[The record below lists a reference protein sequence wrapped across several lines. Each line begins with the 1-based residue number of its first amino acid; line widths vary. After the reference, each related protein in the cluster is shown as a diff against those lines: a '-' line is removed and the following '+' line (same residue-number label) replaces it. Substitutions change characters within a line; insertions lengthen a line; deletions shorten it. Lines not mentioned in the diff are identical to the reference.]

1 MNANPKTENRQ
12 CGQGQGELVEA
23 TDNIII
29 RTVSRIMIPFIQLY
43 ALYVIMHGHHSPGGG
58 FQGGVILGASFIL
71 YLLTHGLEE
80 AKTRMSEIKAG
91 MFSAFGLLIYSGIGL
106 LCLILGSNY
115 LDYGKLS
122 TILKVIPAQA
132 RSLGIL
138 GVEIGVGIAV
148 MAVMYSIFF
157 DISTGGKLPESDNNL
172 RGKDG

>member
-1 MNANPKTENRQ
+1 MIR
-12 CGQGQGELVEA
+12 L
-23 TDNIII
+23 TDDIII
-29 RTVSRIMIPFIQLY
+29 RTVARILIPFIQLY

-71 YLLTHGLEE
+71 YLITHGFEE
-80 AKTRMSEIKAG
+80 AKTRMSEMKAG
-91 MFSAFGLLIYSGIGL
+91 LFSSLGVLIYSGIGL

-148 MAVMYSIFF
+148 MAVMFSVFF
-157 DISTGGKLPESDNNL
+157 DIATGGELKEDQE
-172 RGKDG
+172 

>member
-1 MNANPKTENRQ
+1 MTR
-12 CGQGQGELVEA
+12 V
-23 TDNIII
+23 TDDIII
-29 RTVSRIMIPFIQLY
+29 RAVSRVMIPFIQLY

-80 AKTRMSEIKAG
+80 AKIRMSEIKASL
-91 MFSAFGLLIYSGIGL
+91 FSSFGVLIYSGIGL

-122 TILKVIPAQA
+122 TILRVVPAQA

-148 MAVMYSIFF
+148 MAVMFSIFF
-157 DISTGGKLPESDNNL
+157 DISTGGELPEDEE
-172 RGKDG
+172 